1 MQYGMVVG
9 PLDLPVS
16 CFETDLLISYWISL
30 PHFLMAMAISN
41 APPDQD
47 LVILTD
53 SMNVIQA
60 LLAWGRDIANPT
72 LSINENLSLAHY
84 HK

>member
-1 MQYGMVVG
+1 
-9 PLDLPVS
+9 
-16 CFETDLLISYWISL
+16 
-30 PHFLMAMAISN
+30 MAMAISN